1 VFPPDAGVGAELVDL
16 PRRQR
21 PREYLGRP
29 VRVRLAGLLYKEAM
43 DWDAVD
49 AYPQSGLPQV
59 PTAFP
64 LGAAAISMTPAP
76 AGRVDSGHGQR
87 LWTTPVDNGG
97 VVHTSV

>member
-1 VFPPDAGVGAELVDL
+1 MRVGPPGRVPRRSNWSGLRGATLWSNPPPDAG
-16 PRRQR
+16 
-21 PREYLGRP
+21 LGP
-29 VRVRLAGLLYKEAM
+29 GS
-43 DWDAVD
+43 
-49 AYPQSGLPQV
+49 PQI

-64 LGAAAISMTPAP
+64 FGAAAISMTPAP